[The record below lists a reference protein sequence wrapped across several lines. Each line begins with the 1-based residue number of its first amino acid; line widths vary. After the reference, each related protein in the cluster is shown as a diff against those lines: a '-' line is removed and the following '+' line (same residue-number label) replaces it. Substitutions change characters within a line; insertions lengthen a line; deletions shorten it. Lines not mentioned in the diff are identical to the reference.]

1 MIAMGTLFQII
12 LTISIVAHHSQHIN
26 QHQKVRSCCS
36 ALFSSHQTKRK
47 CINFYVN
54 VHRMWQSFHFRTINS
69 TKNPT
74 ARNAHFDENVY
85 LHVFVWNA
93 SLCPVFF
100 SFYLTNE
107 RFIQIAAR
115 KTSGQSFVDCR
126 HCSLFSKVKCAIVAF
141 NNAGEVNEVSE
152 IAITFEW
159 IAAQL
164 PSTNNGDEK
173 KNVEAVKQKEWN
185 QMYLLVIS
193 MYTTLRCAALIEMN
207 SKWRK

>member
-12 LTISIVAHHSQHIN
+12 LTIAIVAHHSQHIN

-93 SLCPVFF
+93 SLSSRFF
-100 SFYLTNE
+100 FILSHKWTFYSNRGQENKWTKFRWLSSLLSFFQSQM
-107 RFIQIAAR
+107 RDSRIQIR
-115 KTSGQSFVDCR
+115 GR
-126 HCSLFSKVKCAIVAF
+126 
-141 NNAGEVNEVSE
+141 SE
-152 IAITFEW
+152 W
-159 IAAQL
+159 
-164 PSTNNGDEK
+164 S
-173 KNVEAVKQKEWN
+173 
-185 QMYLLVIS
+185 
-193 MYTTLRCAALIEMN
+193 
-207 SKWRK
+207 

>member
-1 MIAMGTLFQII
+1 MPFFSQRLIESFDSEQVNIQHIPELFIPVVTCAQFVSIDWYVHIFLELLMIAMGTLFQII
-12 LTISIVAHHSQHIN
+12 LTIAIVAHHSQHIN

-100 SFYLTNE
+100 HSISQMNVLFKSRPGKQVDKVSLTVV
-107 RFIQIAAR
+107 IALFFPKSNAR
-115 KTSGQSFVDCR
+115 
-126 HCSLFSKVKCAIVAF
+126 
-141 NNAGEVNEVSE
+141 
-152 IAITFEW
+152 
-159 IAAQL
+159 
-164 PSTNNGDEK
+164 
-173 KNVEAVKQKEWN
+173 
-185 QMYLLVIS
+185 
-193 MYTTLRCAALIEMN
+193 
-207 SKWRK
+207 

>member
-12 LTISIVAHHSQHIN
+12 LTIAIVAHHSQHIN

-100 SFYLTNE
+100 FILSHKWTFYSNRGQENKWTKFRWLSSLLSFFQSQM
-107 RFIQIAAR
+107 RDSRIQIR
-115 KTSGQSFVDCR
+115 GR
-126 HCSLFSKVKCAIVAF
+126 
-141 NNAGEVNEVSE
+141 SE
-152 IAITFEW
+152 W
-159 IAAQL
+159 
-164 PSTNNGDEK
+164 S
-173 KNVEAVKQKEWN
+173 
-185 QMYLLVIS
+185 
-193 MYTTLRCAALIEMN
+193 
-207 SKWRK
+207 